1 VKTGPDDDAL
11 RRLDEIYRSCALCPR
26 ACGVDR
32 TAGEEGDCGV
42 GPLPLV
48 TSAGPHFGEEPELV
62 GRGGSGTIF
71 LGGCNLHCLFCQN
84 ADISQRA
91 AGRPAEPG
99 ELARLML
106 TLERAGCENVNL
118 VTPTHV
124 APPLAR
130 AVGLARGMGLRVPV
144 VWNCGGYESREV
156 VELLDGLVE
165 IYMPDFKYGPEAP
178 AGELSGAPDYYEK
191 CAEVF
196 GEMHRQVGALETDD
210 RGVARRGLLIRHL
223 VLPGGLADSRGVL
236 RFIAGLSRDS
246 YVNIMD
252 QYRPCHRAGEHGG
265 LNRRPTRGEMEDT
278 RGYARGLGL
287 HRGF

>member
-1 VKTGPDDDAL
+1 MTGRDDASL
-11 RRLDEIYRSCALCPR
+11 RRLDEIYRDCALCPR

-32 TAGEEGDCGV
+32 TAGESGSCGV
-42 GPLPLV
+42 EPVPPV

-71 LGGCNLHCLFCQN
+71 FGGCNLHCLFCQN
-84 ADISQRA
+84 ADISQRS
-91 AGRPAEPG
+91 AGRPVEPE

-106 TLERAGCENVNL
+106 DLQRAGCENVNL
-118 VTPTHV
+118 VTPTHLT
-124 APPLAR
+124 PPLAR
-130 AVGLARGMGLRVPV
+130 AVSLSRGMGLRVPV

-178 AGELSGAPDYYEK
+178 AGELSGAPDYYER

-196 GEMHRQVGALETDD
+196 GEMHRQVGDLETDD
-210 RGVARRGLLIRHL
+210 YEIARKGLLIRHL

-236 RFIAGLSRDS
+236 RFIAGLSTDS

-252 QYRPCHRAGEHGG
+252 QYRPCHRAGGHGV
-265 LNRRPTRGEMEDT
+265 LNRRPTAGELEEV
-278 RGYARGLGL
+278 REYARGLGL